1 MPLRI
6 YTKFV
11 GFIFLASMMAS
22 CQLFRQEGASWQV
35 NKKWYRQ
42 ADVSETSVRVSLHD
56 QKAWLLD
63 GAGRAILKTSISTGV
78 PGHET
83 PTGEL
88 KVLEKIEGKK
98 SNRYGKYVD
107 EMTGEVV
114 VAKSWLHKGSP
125 PVGTVYEGIAMP
137 YWMRLTWW
145 GVGMHVG
152 KFPKHTRCSF
162 GCIRV
167 FRDAQPWIYRK
178 TQVGTP
184 VTVESR
190 SLVVEMDE
198 NEKFGWRS
206 LKF

>member
-6 YTKFV
+6 YTKCLGV
-11 GFIFLASMMAS
+11 IFLAGMMAS
-22 CQLFRQEGASWQV
+22 CQLFRSEGASWQV
-35 NKKWYRQ
+35 NKRLYRQ
-42 ADVSETSVRVSLHD
+42 ADVSETSVRISLHD

-63 GAGRAILKTSISTGV
+63 GMGRTILKTNISTGV
-78 PGHET
+78 TGHET

-88 KVLEKIEGKK
+88 KVLEKLEKKK
-98 SNRYGKYVD
+98 SNRYGRYV
-107 EMTGEVV
+107 EEETGKVV

-125 PVGTVYEGIAMP
+125 PEGTVYDGIAMP

-152 KFPKHTRCSF
+152 EFPKHTRCSF

-184 VTVESR
+184 VTVVSR

-198 NEKFGWRS
+198 PLGWGGFKF
-206 LKF
+206 

>member
-1 MPLRI
+1 M
-6 YTKFV
+6 
-11 GFIFLASMMAS
+11 
-22 CQLFRQEGASWQV
+22 
-35 NKKWYRQ
+35 
-42 ADVSETSVRVSLHD
+42 
-56 QKAWLLD
+56 
-63 GAGRAILKTSISTGV
+63 
-78 PGHET
+78 
-83 PTGEL
+83 
-88 KVLEKIEGKK
+88 LEKLEGNK

-198 NEKFGWRS
+198 KEKFGWRS
-206 LKF
+206 FKF

>member
-6 YTKFV
+6 YTKCL
-11 GFIFLASMMAS
+11 GFIFLAGMMAS
-22 CQLFRQEGASWQV
+22 CQSFRSEGASWQV
-35 NKKWYRQ
+35 NKRLYHQ
-42 ADVSETSVRVSLHD
+42 ADVSETSVRISLHD

-63 GAGRAILKTSISTGV
+63 GMGRAILKTNVSTGV
-78 PGHET
+78 TGHET

-88 KVLEKIEGKK
+88 KVLEKLEKKK

-107 EMTGEVV
+107 EETGKVV
-114 VAKSWLHKGSP
+114 VAKSWLHKGP
-125 PVGTVYEGIAMP
+125 PPEGAVYEGIAMP

-152 KFPKHTRCSF
+152 EFPKHTRCSF

-184 VTVESR
+184 VRVESR
-190 SLVVEMDE
+190 SLVVEMDQVE
-198 NEKFGWRS
+198 EF
-206 LKF
+206 

>member
-6 YTKFV
+6 YTKCLGV
-11 GFIFLASMMAS
+11 IFLAGMMAS
-22 CQLFRQEGASWQV
+22 CQLFRSEGASWQV
-35 NKKWYRQ
+35 NKRLYRQ
-42 ADVSETSVRVSLHD
+42 AAVSETSVRISLHD

-63 GAGRAILKTSISTGV
+63 GMGRTILKTNISTGV
-78 PGHET
+78 TGHET

-88 KVLEKIEGKK
+88 KVLEKLEKKK
-98 SNRYGKYVD
+98 SNRYGRYVD
-107 EMTGEVV
+107 EENGKVV
-114 VAKSWLHKGSP
+114 VAKSWLHKGP
-125 PVGTVYEGIAMP
+125 PPEGTVYDGIAMP

-152 KFPKHTRCSF
+152 EFPKHTRCSF

-184 VTVESR
+184 VTVVSR

-198 NEKFGWRS
+198 PSGWGGFKF
-206 LKF
+206 